1 MTLLRITSC
10 LALGL
15 LLHTAG
21 TANNIQVANA
31 TLTGNTGTS
40 AKIQFDLSW
49 ENSWR
54 GGVVSNWDAAWVFV
68 KYRTSTTGDWQP
80 VELSNTGHVAPTG
93 SQVDLGLSFP
103 GGVYNASTN
112 PALGVFI
119 YRNAVGTGNLALFN
133 VQLQWNYSALG
144 LVFNDVAQLQ
154 VFAIEMV
161 YVPQG
166 SFYLG
171 AGGTEGGSFTDG
183 SWISG
188 ASVPRQITAEDAITV
203 GTGAGNLWVT
213 TPPVG
218 CSYATVPTGT
228 LAAAF
233 PKGYAAFYC
242 MKYELSQQGYVEFL
256 NSLTYTQQ
264 AVHTAQPPNSAAGT
278 GALLSTLGTATAQR
292 NGIDIQTPGTPS
304 TIPAVYACNF
314 DADGIYGEANDG
326 MTIACNHI
334 SWYSMAAYLDWSG
347 LRPMT
352 ELELEKACRGTL
364 PPVPNEYAWGTNTI
378 AGSAY
383 TLSNPGAANEGIA
396 TNYSTT
402 LGNAITPATGGGT
415 IGGPIRG
422 GIFAA
427 NVSSSGRVTAG
438 ASYYG
443 IMELTSN
450 LWETVVTIGNTQGRA
465 FTGRHG
471 SGAILGSGNAN
482 GVNWPDSSTGIGVG
496 VHGGYFSSTPYTV
509 CDRCYSTRAQDY
521 RSADLGTRGVR
532 TAP

>member
-133 VQLQWNYSALG
+133 LQLQWNYSALG

-183 SWISG
+183 S
-188 ASVPRQITAEDAITV
+188 
-203 GTGAGNLWVT
+203 
-213 TPPVG
+213 
-218 CSYATVPTGT
+218 
-228 LAAAF
+228 
-233 PKGYAAFYC
+233 
-242 MKYELSQQGYVEFL
+242 
-256 NSLTYTQQ
+256 
-264 AVHTAQPPNSAAGT
+264 
-278 GALLSTLGTATAQR
+278 
-292 NGIDIQTPGTPS
+292 
-304 TIPAVYACNF
+304 
-314 DADGIYGEANDG
+314 
-326 MTIACNHI
+326 
-334 SWYSMAAYLDWSG
+334 
-347 LRPMT
+347 
-352 ELELEKACRGTL
+352 
-364 PPVPNEYAWGTNTI
+364 
-378 AGSAY
+378 
-383 TLSNPGAANEGIA
+383 
-396 TNYSTT
+396 
-402 LGNAITPATGGGT
+402 
-415 IGGPIRG
+415 
-422 GIFAA
+422 
-427 NVSSSGRVTAG
+427 
-438 ASYYG
+438 
-443 IMELTSN
+443 
-450 LWETVVTIGNTQGRA
+450 
-465 FTGRHG
+465 
-471 SGAILGSGNAN
+471 
-482 GVNWPDSSTGIGVG
+482 
-496 VHGGYFSSTPYTV
+496 
-509 CDRCYSTRAQDY
+509 
-521 RSADLGTRGVR
+521 
-532 TAP
+532 